1 MIEQT
6 EDEIHIEELEVH
18 ANVGVPAEER
28 AVPQRLSI
36 SLRFTPM
43 RDFRDL
49 ADDLSRTVDYAAV
62 CDATRSFAS
71 SGSFKLIETLA
82 DALAA
87 HLLERFAITR
97 LQVEVRKFILADT
110 RYVAVSIV
118 R

>member
-6 EDEIHIEELEVH
+6 EDEIHIVDFEVQ
-18 ANVGVPAEER
+18 ACVGVPDEER
-28 AVPQRLSI
+28 SAPQRLTI
-36 SLRFTPM
+36 SLRITPM
-43 RDFRDL
+43 RGFRDL

-62 CDATRSFAS
+62 CDVTRSFLL

-97 LQVEVRKFILADT
+97 LQVEVRKFILPDT
-110 RYVAVSIV
+110 RYVAVSIL

>member
-6 EDEIHIEELEVH
+6 EDEICIEELEIH
-18 ANVGVPAEER
+18 ARVGVPAEER
-28 AVPQRLSI
+28 AVRQRLTI
-36 SLRFTPM
+36 SLRFAPM

-62 CDATRSFAS
+62 CDATRSFVS
-71 SGSFKLIETLA
+71 SGSFQLIETLA

-97 LQVEVRKFILADT
+97 LQVEIRKFILPDT